1 MNGIISKC
9 PACGE
14 ELCVSVLRCT
24 ECGLEIKKDF
34 KVSVFD
40 KLSDEQSSFLL
51 AFLKNQGNLKALQA
65 ETGTSYPTAKKKL
78 DDLLVSLE
86 LKEKASPASVGSI
99 DTSGWERISQSGKA
113 SDAVKARLMDCGGSA
128 TIRTYKGKE
137 YFLRIVDENKFA
149 CDEILDYEYSVFDVI
164 VDVLR
169 SQGGKAKKGYGRRR
183 LGDPGCEETT
193 VAGAI
198 MKNYFGKK
206 PGESCY
212 DPTFALVAILEWAG
226 VVRNGW
232 GYVELCEEYM

>member
-1 MNGIISKC
+1 M
-9 PACGE
+9 
-14 ELCVSVLRCT
+14 
-24 ECGLEIKKDF
+24 
-34 KVSVFD
+34 
-40 KLSDEQSSFLL
+40 
-51 AFLKNQGNLKALQA
+51 
-65 ETGTSYPTAKKKL
+65 
-78 DDLLVSLE
+78 
-86 LKEKASPASVGSI
+86 
-99 DTSGWERISQSGKA
+99 
-113 SDAVKARLMDCGGSA
+113 
-128 TIRTYKGKE
+128 
-137 YFLRIVDENKFA
+137 DENKCA
-149 CDEILDYEYSVFDVI
+149 GDEILDHEYSVFDVI

-232 GYVELCEEYM
+232 GYVELCEE

>member
-40 KLSDEQSSFLL
+40 KLSDDQSSFLL

-65 ETGTSYPTAKKKL
+65 ETGISYPTAKKKL

-86 LKEKASPASVGSI
+86 LKEEASPASVGSI

-149 CDEILDYEYSVFDVI
+149 CDEILDHEYSVFDVI

>member
-9 PACGE
+9 PSCGE
-14 ELCVSVLRCT
+14 ELCVSVLRCA

-34 KVSVFD
+34 KISVFD

-65 ETGTSYPTAKKKL
+65 ETGISYPTAKKKL

-86 LKEKASPASVGSI
+86 LKEKASPAPVESI
-99 DTSGWERISQSGKA
+99 DTSGWESISQSGKA
-113 SDAVKARLMDCGGSA
+113 SDAVRARLMDCGGSA
-128 TIRTYKGKE
+128 TVRTYKGKE

-149 CDEILDYEYSVFDVI
+149 CDEIIDYEYSVFDI
-164 VDVLR
+164 IADVLR

-212 DPTFALVAILEWAG
+212 DPTFALAAILEWAG